1 MPSPWQ
7 SSKETSGGAWQT
19 TQLEIQCKLSRDLQ
33 EFLAEAWNTIYAP
46 CDTTS
51 STETVMSVINSE
63 ILNYG
68 LGLNRVSLSIL
79 LLWEMYRHINI
90 FQVLSQNCPTM
101 RNTLKSKITLTQSIL
116 GWQNLQD
123 RVFFELAIQHGSFIY
138 IRNMSWDNEIFPPW
152 DARWVNRIQDVI
164 WI

>member
-90 FQVLSQNCPTM
+90 FQVLSQNCPAM